1 MKESRYEVGME
12 KLREV
17 DGCGGEAV
25 IASLEGIAPD
35 LGAYIIKFAFGD
47 IYSRQGLS
55 LQERELPTA
64 ASLLTA
70 GGCEPQLRVHIHGAL
85 NVGVPPEKLVEAM
98 IHCVPYVGFP
108 RVLNAMFAAKEVF
121 AQRGI
126 RPAGGGAAGPE
137 GQMGKEGEKIS

>member
-47 IYSRQGLS
+47 IYSRQGLRS
-55 LQERELPTA
+55 GSCSQW
-64 ASLLTA
+64 
-70 GGCEPQLRVHIHGAL
+70 
-85 NVGVPPEKLVEAM
+85 
-98 IHCVPYVGFP
+98 
-108 RVLNAMFAAKEVF
+108 
-121 AQRGI
+121 
-126 RPAGGGAAGPE
+126 PAC
-137 GQMGKEGEKIS
+137 